1 MSVCVCLCMWLLS
14 GCGSKIGPQNG
25 TLVNGNKDKNLRS
38 NSWFHFE
45 PFAVCVFVCCICVL
59 VFVCGCYVFPSRCA
73 EKAAGG
79 AGDLQRR
86 KGCAVS
92 RGSAPEKPKA
102 LGVEMSVRTLGGTFG
117 DIFFLLLSRIIH
129 MCLLVCCLL
138 PVFLFF
144 SQELFIC
151 VLLRRLLVF
160 RLLLLLWPLLR
171 LLFCLL

>member
-1 MSVCVCLCMWLLS
+1 M
-14 GCGSKIGPQNG
+14 
-25 TLVNGNKDKNLRS
+25 
-38 NSWFHFE
+38 
-45 PFAVCVFVCCICVL
+45 CVFVCCICVL

-129 MCLLVCCLL
+129 MCLLACCLL

-144 SQELFIC
+144 LKNCSYVFASSSSCFSTSSSSLASSSSS
-151 VLLRRLLVF
+151 LLSSLN
-160 RLLLLLWPLLR
+160 P
-171 LLFCLL
+171 CLAWQYFQREKPFLEAFQGVV